1 MMQRVLP
8 MYEEKAYAISNES
21 AVAYKRRLT
30 HLKIYISC
38 FGWETKLAIHT
49 E

>member
-1 MMQRVLP
+1 
-8 MYEEKAYAISNES
+8 MYEEEAYTISNES
-21 AVAYKRRLT
+21 SVAYKRRLM

-38 FGWETKLAIHT
+38 FEWEMKLAIHT